1 MEPTI
6 RTFMVSL
13 IGAAALA
20 AGLVLLRQQKDSP
33 LQEKTSNS
41 GETPGE
47 PDEGLPDGF
56 VLDRLRA
63 AGI

>member
-20 AGLVLLRQQKDSP
+20 AGLVLLRQQKDAP
-33 LQEKTSNS
+33 LQEETSS
-41 GETPGE
+41 PGAT
-47 PDEGLPDGF
+47 PDEGLPEGF
-56 VLDRLRA
+56 ALDRLRA